1 MSGYGK
7 DPIVSEPAST
17 PRSGYGADPIVS
29 ENAPAPSNV
38 DTSGQERPMTA
49 QERLRDKFSRKH
61 AMQRQML
68 EGIIESIQETGEGI
82 KSAALHPIDATK
94 NLMKALSTPVDT
106 GSKILSGLYK
116 TGADIVTGVAA
127 QEDMTPEQAKQYGK
141 SLGNVGQMIFPGS
154 KVAGTVSDYVS
165 ASYNAER
172 LALEAK
178 RVKDVKDAAE
188 SLRNSKHV
196 GVTDAEYAQRANAI
210 KEQFAKEKAELE
222 KQKAEGIAKIQEKGK
237 KELASKKAELAIAE
251 QPVVEVDQL
260 KERTASSR
268 ISGLPAPYSLAN
280 GRLTAGDL
288 AREYAKPAL
297 QEAKKEQLIVGDA
310 WKNSERIAKSKQQE
324 GQFFETS
331 EKGKKLITDLRKIA
345 EGGIEKDV
353 STAGPLLQK
362 YAQQALNSI
371 KGVDK
376 KIVSINAEGKPVVS
390 IEHYPVNF
398 QVAHESVRR
407 LRDIQY
413 SHPSVGYGEAAK
425 RAARNIANEVED
437 ALAAYVGEE
446 NYPKGLYREGS
457 KSINL
462 WQSKLGQAISGTE
475 EIPYI
480 GKEEAPHLMTSDR
493 IAKEMFTSP
502 DSVSMTAR
510 LLGQEQMTQVAE
522 HYVSDVLA
530 RQKDVNVW
538 LNDPKNSW
546 IREVPGLQEKV
557 ERYALTTVRQK
568 GEFAATQKQISR
580 LQKVIAEYP
589 EKIDAR
595 IERLNNRF
603 NKRLKALQDRS
614 VDFYTEALAART
626 ETDALADEVTYW
638 LRSKNPDEVAKAA
651 NEAMKKMKR
660 LPGVDQK
667 QIDAVKKAGESAEA
681 RIRDAATDEAKKAQ
695 QDAFIKYIRYL
706 VATTVGVQ
714 SVDKLIQKENP

>member
-1 MSGYGK
+1 MADTGNPWDDYKSPTPPSAGEPWKDFSSPKPVTEKEKAESFKEMLKARHENQRAMMEGWSESFQEGGK
-7 DPIVSEPAST
+7 GLVQAVT
-17 PRSGYGADPIVS
+17 
-29 ENAPAPSNV
+29 
-38 DTSGQERPMTA
+38 
-49 QERLRDKFSRKH
+49 
-61 AMQRQML
+61 
-68 EGIIESIQETGEGI
+68 
-82 KSAALHPIDATK
+82 HPIQTASGIFEAVSHPVETAGSIIQSVAKTSTNLLTAAT
-94 NLMKALSTPVDT
+94 TPT
-106 GSKILSGLYK
+106 SKLTK
-116 TGADIVTGVAA
+116 
-127 QEDMTPEQAKQYGK
+127 EQAKEVGK
-141 SLGNVGQMIFPGS
+141 SIGGVTQMAIGGIDS
-154 KVAGTVSDYVS
+154 AKVAGTVKDYVS

-178 RVKDVKDAAE
+178 RVQDVKDAAE

-196 GVTDAEYAQRANAI
+196 GVTDAEYAQRTNAI

-222 KQKAEGIAKIQEKGK
+222 KQRTEGISKIQEKGK
-237 KELASKKAELAIAE
+237 KELASKKAELAVAE

-297 QEAKKEQLIVGDA
+297 QKAKKEQLIVGDA

-324 GQFFETS
+324 NQFFETS
-331 EKGKKLITDLRKIA
+331 EKGKKLIIDLKKIA

-376 KIVSINAEGKPVVS
+376 KIVSINAEGKQVVS

-603 NKRLKALQDRS
+603 NKRLKDLQNQS
-614 VDFYTEALAART
+614 VDFYTEALTART
-626 ETDALADEVTYW
+626 ETDALADEVTSW

-681 RIRDAATDEAKKAQ
+681 RIRDAATYEAKKAQ

-714 SVDKLIQKENP
+714 SVDKLIQKANP